1 MKKIDSVKTKAML
14 ERFLQQLIVSGSAI
28 VIALVLGMV
37 LIALMDIN
45 PLKAFAALLE
55 GAFGSTN
62 DFAETLVKMTPLL
75 FTGMSYAL
83 ANRCGLT
90 NLGMEGQMY
99 MGALFAAAAGIY
111 LENLPTVLHIP
122 LCIAAGFIGG
132 GLWCLLAGWLKV
144 RFGASEII
152 TTVMLNTIAIIFI
165 EFMVNGPMIEPPGI
179 NCQTSP
185 LLATAT
191 FGPIMPGTRA
201 HWGFVVGLLFVFL
214 FWAFLWRSKKGYE
227 VRVSGLNSQAAL
239 YSGINTDRNILLVT
253 FLAGG
258 LAGLAG
264 ASEIMGVQGRLF
276 PLFSPGYGFD
286 GIAVALIGMNSPL
299 GIVFGALLFGAFR
312 AGGTRMQMRAKV
324 PNSIVAVMQALV
336 IIAVVASQML
346 LEIWNE
352 HRLKKAA
359 MEQKNVTAEGKE
371 C

>member
-132 GLWCLLAGWLKV
+132 RSVVPARRMAEGTLRCVGDHHHRDAQYLA
-144 RFGASEII
+144 I
-152 TTVMLNTIAIIFI
+152 NFI

-179 NCQTSP
+179 NCQNQP
-185 LLATAT
+185 AACH
-191 FGPIMPGTRA
+191 GD
-201 HWGFVVGLLFVFL
+201 
-214 FWAFLWRSKKGYE
+214 
-227 VRVSGLNSQAAL
+227 VRPHH
-239 YSGINTDRNILLVT
+239 
-253 FLAGG
+253 AGHQST
-258 LAGLAG
+258 L
-264 ASEIMGVQGRLF
+264 GVRGR
-276 PLFSPGYGFD
+276 
-286 GIAVALIGMNSPL
+286 
-299 GIVFGALLFGAFR
+299 
-312 AGGTRMQMRAKV
+312 
-324 PNSIVAVMQALV
+324 
-336 IIAVVASQML
+336 AVVCFPVLGVFVAQ
-346 LEIWNE
+346 
-352 HRLKKAA
+352 
-359 MEQKNVTAEGKE
+359 QEGL
-371 C
+371 